1 MKHNSHLLFPGDH
14 KTFLHRQLKRRA
26 MNNYFDLRGSRR
38 LSLLCDFVHKVLI
51 MITMI
56 AMVMAITRTL
66 AVMGTIEITNMIVF

>member
-1 MKHNSHLLFPGDH
+1 
-14 KTFLHRQLKRRA
+14 

-56 AMVMAITRTL
+56 AMVMAITRTM
-66 AVMGTIEITNMIVF
+66 AVMETIEITNMIVF